1 MTNPNN
7 AIGTNGAYGGRTSV
21 DAFNDD
27 LAMFSTRGVIS
38 GFAITP
44 DSGMTV
50 SLGGDGVA
58 RDVAVAEDNVGNKTT
73 INNISKAP
81 ISITISGAPANNS
94 RIDSIV
100 AYVEKPAQGTSSA
113 VDNPSACGLI
123 VVEGATA
130 STPVAPDNSAIRTA
144 ITSDGASG
152 TTAYYVVLGNIT
164 VASGTTTITSN
175 MIEDGAVAPFQSDLV
190 EIEDGSITGSK
201 IASATITNANI
212 ASNTINS
219 ANLDW
224 TSVLASIFS
233 DTTTLYDDIPSPTGP
248 NEFKFGNGLL
258 LAFGGSDSLTSVG
271 SNSYRDYSWTL
282 INSFITPPVVIAS
295 TSSNSS
301 AGSFGNCLAVNN
313 ITTTGNT
320 IRVRYYNNSGSNR
333 TPMVSF
339 IALGRWK

>member
-175 MIEDGAVAPFQSDLV
+175 MIEDGAVAPFQSELV
-190 EIEDGSITGSK
+190 DIPDGSITGDK
-201 IASATITNANI
+201 IADDTVE
-212 ASNTINS
+212 SN
-219 ANLDW
+219 NLDW

-233 DTTTLYDDIPSPTGP
+233 NTTTLYDNIPSPTGP
-248 NEFKFGNGLL
+248 NEMKFGNGLL
-258 LAFGGSDSLTSVG
+258 LAFGGSDSLASVAA
-271 SNSYRDYSWTL
+271 NSYRDYTWTL
-282 INSFITPPVVIAS
+282 TNSFITPPVVIAS

-320 IRVRYYNNSGSNR
+320 ISVRYYNNSGSTR

>member
-27 LAMFSTRGVIS
+27 LAMFSTRGVVS
-38 GFAITP
+38 GFDVTP

-50 SLGGDGVA
+50 SLGGNGTS
-58 RDVAVAEDNVGNKTT
+58 RDVAVAEDNTGNKTT
-73 INNISKAP
+73 INNISKSP

-100 AYVEKPAQGTSSA
+100 AYVEKPAQGSSSA
-113 VDNPSACGLI
+113 VDNPGACGLI

-130 STPVAPDNSAIRTA
+130 ATPVAPDNSAIRTA
-144 ITSDGASG
+144 ITSDGVSG

-175 MIEDGAVAPFQSDLV
+175 MIMQGEVAQVQSDLV
-190 EIEDGSITGSK
+190 AIEDGSITGEK
-201 IASATITNANI
+201 IADDTVESD
-212 ASNTINS
+212 
-219 ANLDW
+219 NLDW
-224 TSVLASIFS
+224 TTVMASIFS
-233 DTTTLYDDIPSPTGP
+233 STTTLYDNIPSPTGP
-248 NEFKFGNGLL
+248 NEMKFGNGLL

-271 SNSYRDYSWTL
+271 ANSYRDYSWTL
-282 INSFITPPVVIAS
+282 TNSFITPPVVIAS
-295 TSSNSS
+295 VSSNST
-301 AGSFGNCLAVNN
+301 AGSFGNCLATNN

-320 IRVRYYNNSGSNR
+320 ISVRYYNNSGSAR
-333 TPMVSF
+333 IPMVSF